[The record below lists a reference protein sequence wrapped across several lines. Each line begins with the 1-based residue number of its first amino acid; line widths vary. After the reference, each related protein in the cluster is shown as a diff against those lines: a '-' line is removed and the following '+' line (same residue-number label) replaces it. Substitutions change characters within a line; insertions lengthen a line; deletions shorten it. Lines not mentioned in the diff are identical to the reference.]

1 MSATLPALPHA
12 RAVSAVSIMST
23 ASIMSAAR
31 ASASPAHAGARGA
44 DAPATPD
51 ADEAR
56 RAAERELARP
66 EYRDESLLGRLWR
79 WLSEHLNLRGVVP
92 AGPDWLSI
100 LIVVVIALA
109 LVTVLILLLTRI
121 TRVQRIR
128 TGHDLFE
135 DDDRDS
141 AALNVAADGAAVRG
155 DWTTAIVERFRAII
169 RSLDER
175 GAIDD
180 YPGMTAHEAAAAAYA
195 AVVDHADD
203 LLHAGTLFDAVRY
216 GEVVST
222 PAQDSWMRTLA
233 DAVAHAHLAPQTAP
247 MGIPAWGDG
256 GLP

>member
-180 YPGMTAHEAAAAAYA
+180 YP
-195 AVVDHADD
+195 DD

>member
-100 LIVVVIALA
+100 LIVVVIPPEHNGVDEVIDGTTVLFRRASGAALA
-109 LVTVLILLLTRI
+109 VDKT
-121 TRVQRIR
+121 
-128 TGHDLFE
+128 
-135 DDDRDS
+135 
-141 AALNVAADGAAVRG
+141 AD
-155 DWTTAIVERFRAII
+155 TTHF
-169 RSLDER
+169 
-175 GAIDD
+175 
-180 YPGMTAHEAAAAAYA
+180 
-195 AVVDHADD
+195 
-203 LLHAGTLFDAVRY
+203 
-216 GEVVST
+216 
-222 PAQDSWMRTLA
+222 
-233 DAVAHAHLAPQTAP
+233 
-247 MGIPAWGDG
+247 
-256 GLP
+256 

>member
-1 MSATLPALPHA
+1 MLSW
-12 RAVSAVSIMST
+12 S
-23 ASIMSAAR
+23 
-31 ASASPAHAGARGA
+31 RGA

-180 YPGMTAHEAAAAAYA
+180 YPGMTAHEAAAAASA